1 MRLLLAALLL
11 LAAACSPVD
20 APVRCTPGAQYPCLC
35 SPGDYRGAQ
44 TCEAGGASYTSCS
57 CPSAPADVLPTD
69 AVVAPDVVQLDA
81 GAVEDRPAVAD
92 VVDVSL
98 EDRPE
103 VQQLDTPAADLG
115 AEVGACGADAT
126 VCDAGCRDLT
136 TDPLHCGACGNVCPT
151 GNAHTRPVCF
161 ASACTLSCDEGWRNC
176 DRDMRNGC
184 EVHSAV
190 DRMNCGTCGTICPLS
205 EQCVM
210 GTCRRP

>member
-1 MRLLLAALLL
+1 MRLLALALALVGCAADPV
-11 LAAACSPVD
+11 LAPRD
-20 APVRCTPGAQYPCLC
+20 CTPGTTSACVCPGASGVQTCTADGHLGACLC
-35 SPGDYRGAQ
+35 PD
-44 TCEAGGASYTSCS
+44 AGG
-57 CPSAPADVLPTD
+57 PLDV
-69 AVVAPDVVQLDA
+69 AVVPDAALGDLVEVMIWIDPPRDV
-81 GAVEDRPAVAD
+81 AVD
-92 VVDVSL
+92 VVDASL
-98 EDRPE
+98 EDRPD
-103 VQQLDTPAADLG
+103 VQRPDTPPADLG
-115 AEVGACGADAT
+115 AEVGACGSDAS

-161 ASACTLSCDEGWRNC
+161 ASACTVSCDEGWRNC

-190 DRMNCGTCGTICPLS
+190 DRMNCGGCGGVCPLT